1 MKAYLTTIYDSRK
14 SFNNKAILSDE
25 LKPKT
30 ISLISYE
37 TVVAEYKTDGKGNQ
51 EMKVNGYYSPTTS
64 RHINEFLLQNGFN
77 KLTKKEME
85 TEPTLK
91 K

>member
-1 MKAYLTTIYDSRK
+1 MRVYLATIYDSRK
-14 SFNNKAILSDE
+14 SFGNKAILTDE

-37 TVVAEYKTDGKGNQ
+37 TVVAELKGNK
-51 EMKVNGYYSPTTS
+51 MKVNGYYSSATS

-85 TEPTLK
+85 KEPELVISK
-91 K
+91 

>member
-1 MKAYLTTIYDSRK
+1 MRAYLATIHDSRK
-14 SFNNKAILSDE
+14 SFGNKAILTDE

-37 TVVAEYKTDGKGNQ
+37 TVVAELKDNKI
-51 EMKVNGYYSPTTS
+51 KVNGYYSPTTA

-77 KLTKKEME
+77 KLSKKEME
-85 TEPTLK
+85 KQPVLTLK
-91 K
+91 

>member
-1 MKAYLTTIYDSRK
+1 MKAHLATIHDNRN
-14 SFNNKAILSDE
+14 SFGGKAITTDE
-25 LKPKT
+25 LKENT
-30 ISLISYE
+30 ISLISYD
-37 TVVAEYKTDGKGNQ
+37 TVVAEYKADSKGKQ
-51 EMKVNGYYSPTTS
+51 EMKVNGYYSPTTG

-85 TEPTLK
+85 AKPLIK